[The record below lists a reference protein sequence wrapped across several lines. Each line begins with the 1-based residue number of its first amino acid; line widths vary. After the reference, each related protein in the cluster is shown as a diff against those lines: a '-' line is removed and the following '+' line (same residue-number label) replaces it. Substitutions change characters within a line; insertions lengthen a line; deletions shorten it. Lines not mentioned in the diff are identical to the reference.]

1 MFHLFGRAY
10 ALLAPRRGFLLALCA
25 LACFACALFVSRLV
39 VREDISTMFP
49 DDSGRIASDFALLR
63 LAPFAQRLTI
73 TVSHAGANPTQAA
86 ETLATALRRESVFT
100 RVLTGPPSNISLT
113 FLTKL
118 LPLAPAL
125 LTEQDTKTLYALTDP
140 EHVQTAL
147 EQNRRDLL
155 SPGAVALKKV
165 IRQDPLGIRNI
176 VLPKLAA
183 PSRLADVRIEN
194 GHFVSRDGNHALILV
209 DTDIPMTDS
218 LGAAKVMSSYEKA
231 VAALPEGAQA
241 MLVGGHRHTHVNA
254 QAIKDDLKIILP
266 SAFILLALIFLLF
279 MRNRQSLYV
288 FLVPVCVVG
297 VAGTATALVYG
308 SISGIVLGFGAVLL
322 GISVDYAL
330 HVYFALQNSSADENH
345 NPAHTL
351 TQISPAITFGALTSC
366 TALAALLV
374 SDIPGIRQLAVFSLF
389 GIIASFFMSLLILP
403 HFITATKGR
412 LTNTTQHN
420 THKSFGVAPLITLWV
435 VVLSAGI
442 WFGQHTRIN
451 GDLRAM
457 SFTPTEVQAEEDA
470 TRTIWGSMRDLALIF
485 VRARTFD
492 DALEKNDRVWSFLQ
506 THNATS
512 PIISLAPL
520 LPAMQTQLQNIS
532 RWKAFWQVNGQSAF
546 TRLETEQKALGFSRS
561 AFSPFAEFISASPE
575 TISSESLHE
584 LGIQEF
590 VDVLAMR
597 DGDDFLVLTLLPDTM
612 KNAALLSDYTERE
625 LGAQFVSGSRFRELL
640 GGAMRIDVL
649 RFSGSAL
656 AGVVLLN
663 AILFRNPRKTLLAL
677 LPIGMGVTTV
687 LAVMYSFGQALN
699 LFHIVSLPLI
709 IGLGADYGI
718 FMVCR
723 SEQSAHHQTARAV
736 LFSGLTTLCGFGV
749 LVLARHPALHSI
761 GITVLTGV
769 GTAMITALWIVP
781 ALNGDRR

>member
-1 MFHLFGRAY
+1 
-10 ALLAPRRGFLLALCA
+10 
-25 LACFACALFVSRLV
+25 
-39 VREDISTMFP
+39 
-49 DDSGRIASDFALLR
+49 
-63 LAPFAQRLTI
+63 
-73 TVSHAGANPTQAA
+73 
-86 ETLATALRRESVFT
+86 
-100 RVLTGPPSNISLT
+100 
-113 FLTKL
+113 
-118 LPLAPAL
+118 
-125 LTEQDTKTLYALTDP
+125 
-140 EHVQTAL
+140 
-147 EQNRRDLL
+147 
-155 SPGAVALKKV
+155 
-165 IRQDPLGIRNI
+165 
-176 VLPKLAA
+176 
-183 PSRLADVRIEN
+183 
-194 GHFVSRDGNHALILV
+194 
-209 DTDIPMTDS
+209 
-218 LGAAKVMSSYEKA
+218 
-231 VAALPEGAQA
+231 
-241 MLVGGHRHTHVNA
+241 
-254 QAIKDDLKIILP
+254 
-266 SAFILLALIFLLF
+266 
-279 MRNRQSLYV
+279 MRSRQSLYV
-288 FLVPVCVVG
+288 FLVPVCVLG

-546 TRLETEQKALGFSRS
+546 TRLETEQKALGFTRS
-561 AFSPFAEFISASPE
+561 AFSPFVEFISTSPE

-612 KNAALLSDYTERE
+612 DNAALLNDYTERE

-640 GGAMRIDVL
+640 GRAMRIDVL

-723 SEQSAHHQTARAV
+723 SEQSAQHQTARAV

-769 GTAMITALWIVP
+769 GAAMITALWIIP

>member
-10 ALLAPRRGFLLALCA
+10 DFLAPRRGSLLVLCA
-25 LACFACALFVSRLV
+25 LACLACSFFVSRLV
-39 VREDISTMFP
+39 VREDISTMLP

-63 LAPFAQRLTI
+63 LAPFAQRLTV
-73 TVSHAGANPTQAA
+73 TVSHTGANPTQAA
-86 ETLATALRRESVFT
+86 ETLATALRRDPVFT

-125 LTEQDTKTLYALTDP
+125 LAKQDTKTLYALTDP
-140 EHVQTAL
+140 EHVQAAL

-155 SPGAVALKKV
+155 SPGAVALKNV
-165 IRQDPLGIRNI
+165 IRQDPLGIRSI

-194 GHFVSRDGNHALILV
+194 GHFVSRDGKHALILI

-231 VAALPEGAQA
+231 LATLPEGAQA

-254 QAIKDDLKIILP
+254 QAIKDDLTIILP

-330 HVYFALQNSSADENH
+330 HVYFALQNSNSDENH

-389 GIIASFFMSLLILP
+389 GIIASFIMSLLVLP
-403 HFITATKGR
+403 HFITTKTGSQII
-412 LTNTTQHN
+412 TTPHN
-420 THKSFGVAPLITLWV
+420 SRRTCSLAPLIALWIAI
-435 VVLSAGI
+435 LSAGI
-442 WFGQHTRIN
+442 WLGQHTRIN
-451 GDLRAM
+451 GDLREM
-457 SFTPTEVQAEEDA
+457 SFTPIEIQAEEDA
-470 TRTIWGSMRDLALIF
+470 TRTVWGNMRDLALIF
-485 VRARTFD
+485 VRAQTFD
-492 DALEKNDRVWSFLQ
+492 DALKKNDRVWSFLQ
-506 THNATS
+506 TNNATS
-512 PIISLAPL
+512 SIISLAPL
-520 LPAMQTQLQNIS
+520 LPSMQTQLHNVK
-532 RWKAFWQVNGQSAF
+532 RWEAFWQANGQKTFALMDSK
-546 TRLETEQKALGFSRS
+546 QKALGFSPS
-561 AFSPFAEFISASPE
+561 AFSPFFEFISSSPE
-575 TISSESLHE
+575 TFSSESLHE

-590 VDVLAMR
+590 VDVLAIR
-597 DGDDFLVLTLLPDTM
+597 NNDEFLVLTLLPDTIE
-612 KNAALLSDYTERE
+612 NAALLSDDAERE
-625 LGAQFVSGSRFRELL
+625 LGARFVSGSRFRELL
-640 GGAMRIDVL
+640 GRAMRIDVL
-649 RFSGSAL
+649 CFSGSAL

-687 LAVMYSFGQALN
+687 LAVMYCFGQALN

-723 SEQSAHHQTARAV
+723 PEQSAQHQTARAV

-769 GTAMITALWIVP
+769 GAAMITALWVVP